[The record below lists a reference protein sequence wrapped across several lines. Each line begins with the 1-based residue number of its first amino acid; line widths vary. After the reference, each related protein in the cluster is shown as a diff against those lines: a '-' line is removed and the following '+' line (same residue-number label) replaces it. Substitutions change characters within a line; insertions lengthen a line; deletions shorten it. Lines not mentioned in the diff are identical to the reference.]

1 MPHSEMA
8 HSEMPRPQMA
18 NPLIAHFNTDGWQE
32 HPRFPGITM
41 KTLLTRVDNALASI
55 NGVRVPSNGV
65 IGRHQHPEQVE
76 TVFVVTGNC
85 FLMLNDEDVAL
96 APGSIIAIPADLPH
110 ALRNA
115 GAQMVELLT
124 IFTPPLG

>member
-1 MPHSEMA
+1 MSY
-8 HSEMPRPQMA
+8 S
-18 NPLIAHFNTDGWQE
+18 IASLHTGMWQE
-32 HPRFPGITM
+32 HLRFPGITM
-41 KTLLTRVDNALASI
+41 KPLLTRTENALASV
-55 NGVRVPSNGV
+55 NGVRVPFNGV

-76 TVFVVTGNC
+76 TVFVVAGTC
-85 FLMLNDEDVAL
+85 FLTLNDEDFAL
-96 APGSIIAIPADLPH
+96 SPGDIVAIPAGLPH